1 MENNENFSSK
11 FNKIAISNFTKLLKH
26 LINYLEN
33 DLFLSKVL
41 FSSAENDVN
50 KVRDFKLKLREFKD
64 EDKYDGI
71 KNIYFGFNS
80 GLYHSIELI
89 DIKCKN
95 LIEKENNENDLTS
108 EIISDFKLQKLKDF
122 LKEKYSILYKDYL
135 LYFIL
140 VIIKIDIKNSETKQI
155 IINLLD
161 KILKKGYIMNYYE
174 QKNGLN
180 EDNIANIKNFSKTV
194 IFLESNKELISC
206 ILSIYLDF
214 LKIIKELEKFEPKE
228 YRNEKYYLSE
238 AVKSLID
245 IITTEGKF
253 AYYSDTNNNKL
264 YITLLKKNLN
274 LFQIIGRKT
283 NNSAY
288 IQGIEIFIDLIKNDS
303 TYLIEFILKNNSRI
317 EDILLKSFSE
327 RINPGINL
335 NHIIY
340 LSISNALIIKFKS
353 EKDKQNKLE
362 ILKNYITDKN
372 LSRYCLSFWNII
384 LKDGNYFSFD
394 KANQNFLN
402 NEDSDLEIKINE
414 NLNNNELLI
423 EILLFYF
430 EMYHENF
437 YFEKINKKV
446 FLSDKDKYLELLG
459 NDSFELLTKGFEF
472 YEDKYKKKIKSLKLL
487 NIIGYIKAYLK
498 LFSSILYKCENREEF
513 FNFNSLDEKLHLST
527 ISEDYMKNL
536 KIYFSE
542 LIFILCNKKDNV
554 LYDFIKNKEIKYLDF
569 IGKNFNDSISE
580 LKNNAVDN
588 YFKFIYEIPS
598 LKLIKE
604 KLTEKNKI
612 LKWVIDNKENIYKLK
627 KLQNINSIANKIMNH
642 INYKLSKNYTKQTL
656 LKDEKAKIAFFNE
669 RLMKEYIESYNSLLS
684 ERGKKLNYSNYDNY
698 SLDYFVVDKNNENN
712 SLYEIYGKFIKYQ
725 NEFIKVIYDNC
736 DEYKNEIQNILS
748 NEIYVQNANERDIIN
763 FNEEKFLDIIINFTY
778 PDFSQEDKII
788 FNKTDLNLDNIEKK
802 ILEDIIPGI
811 KKFISGD
818 YAIKIIHYED
828 EKYNDLNDDILHDFE
843 TKIKPKDVNE
853 EQKKKI
859 IESIKDID
867 KKEILLLLQSLMI
880 FILRNNN
887 KEKANIIDIIELMK
901 NNDIENNNLKKF
913 FDKFVESN
921 IDNDD
926 PYNQGDEEDN
936 QKEEF
941 QVCQLLSI
949 FNIIRGLI

>member
-1 MENNENFSSK
+1 M
-11 FNKIAISNFTKLLKH
+11 
-26 LINYLEN
+26 
-33 DLFLSKVL
+33 
-41 FSSAENDVN
+41 
-50 KVRDFKLKLREFKD
+50 
-64 EDKYDGI
+64 
-71 KNIYFGFNS
+71 
-80 GLYHSIELI
+80 
-89 DIKCKN
+89 
-95 LIEKENNENDLTS
+95 
-108 EIISDFKLQKLKDF
+108 
-122 LKEKYSILYKDYL
+122 
-135 LYFIL
+135 
-140 VIIKIDIKNSETKQI
+140 
-155 IINLLD
+155 
-161 KILKKGYIMNYYE
+161 
-174 QKNGLN
+174 
-180 EDNIANIKNFSKTV
+180 
-194 IFLESNKELISC
+194 
-206 ILSIYLDF
+206 
-214 LKIIKELEKFEPKE
+214 
-228 YRNEKYYLSE
+228 
-238 AVKSLID
+238 
-245 IITTEGKF
+245 
-253 AYYSDTNNNKL
+253 
-264 YITLLKKNLN
+264 
-274 LFQIIGRKT
+274 
-283 NNSAY
+283 
-288 IQGIEIFIDLIKNDS
+288 
-303 TYLIEFILKNNSRI
+303 IEFILKNNSRI

-353 EKDKQNKLE
+353 EKDKQKKLE

-394 KANQNFLN
+394 IANQNFLN

-498 LFSSILYKCENREEF
+498 FFSSILYKCENREEF

-642 INYKLSKNYTKQTL
+642 INYKLLKNYTKEAL

-669 RLMKEYIESYNSLLS
+669 KLMREYIGSYNSLLS

-698 SLDYFVVDKNNENN
+698 SLDYFVVNKNNENN

-725 NEFIKVIYDNC
+725 NEFIKVVYDNC
-736 DEYKNEIQNILS
+736 DEYKNEIQNIIS
-748 NEIYVQNANERDIIN
+748 NEIYVQNANEHDIIN

-859 IESIKDID
+859 IESIKNLD

-926 PYNQGDEEDN
+926 PYNQDDEEDN